1 VDTTLGLGRS
11 NPSFAHF
18 VFVARLYLKTEV
30 VMRLMRTIALA
41 LVAVAVSRVFKNRLG
56 NHEVEDRTVPQGK
69 TEPMNV
75 SEL

>member
-1 VDTTLGLGRS
+1 
-11 NPSFAHF
+11 
-18 VFVARLYLKTEV
+18 
-30 VMRLMRTIALA
+30 MRLMRTIALA

-56 NHEVEDRTVPQGK
+56 NHEVEDRTIPQGK